1 MSALQMEAYE
11 MMGQLSESKLK
22 LIIEIMKNFNNSPT
36 KTSDIKTSKRIGI
49 AKGKFVVPDDIDE
62 CNEEIAE
69 MFGVNV

>member
-22 LIIEIMKNFNNSPT
+22 LIIEIMKYFNNSPT
-36 KTSDIKTSKRIGI
+36 KTSDINTGKRIGI

>member
-36 KTSDIKTSKRIGI
+36 KTSDINTSKRIGI

>member
-22 LIIEIMKNFNNSPT
+22 LIIEIMKSFNNSPT
-36 KTSDIKTSKRIGI
+36 KTSDINTSKRIGI

>member
-36 KTSDIKTSKRIGI
+36 KTSDINTSKRIGI

-69 MFGVNV
+69 MFGVNG

>member
-36 KTSDIKTSKRIGI
+36 KTSDINTSKRIGI

-69 MFGVNV
+69 MFGVNA